1 MLAARR
7 RLLGASVVTH
17 RADDSPRALLL
28 RRGVREWWRRGAI
41 ESNWVE
47 QGGEVEGLPSTT
59 RRGAGS
65 KNNNQ
70 LLHVFVDRG

>member
-1 MLAARR
+1 MGR

-17 RADDSPRALLL
+17 RADDSLRALLP

-47 QGGEVEGLPSTT
+47 RGGEVEGSPSTT

-70 LLHVFVDRG
+70 LLRVFVDRG